1 MLHKTKRKKN
11 SHLNTISADDNDRR
25 DRISDQKIIIIDDNN
40 NNDDDIFFS
49 KINRFDRLIKEWSNQ
64 QCKSILSIVIEQ
76 KKHSN
81 QHRKYVRNE
90 NIFKSIIIIH
100 FISKKQN
107 QNPKR
112 RINKSIIV
120 CVCQRTVN
128 GHHHHSSFT
137 IHQND
142 DHHQDIFSS
151 SFKNDDNI

>member
-76 KKHSN
+76 KNIRINTGNMFEMKIFSN
-81 QHRKYVRNE
+81 PL
-90 NIFKSIIIIH
+90 ST
-100 FISKKQN
+100 FILFQKKKQN

-120 CVCQRTVN
+120 CVCVSTYCQWTPSPFII
-128 GHHHHSSFT
+128 HHSPKRR
-137 IHQND
+137 
-142 DHHQDIFSS
+142 SS
-151 SFKNDDNI
+151 SGYFFFFIQE